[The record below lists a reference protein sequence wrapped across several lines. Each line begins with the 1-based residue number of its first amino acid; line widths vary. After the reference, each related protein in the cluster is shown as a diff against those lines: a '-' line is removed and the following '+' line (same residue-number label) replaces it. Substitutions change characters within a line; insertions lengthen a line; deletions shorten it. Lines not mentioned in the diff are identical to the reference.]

1 MDTVVTLEK
10 WLRRGSQRTAVVQ
23 ALRKPM
29 PSSELCRAA
38 RRINPHLQLRDLWL
52 VLPQL
57 TERGLAVCLTPR
69 QANGKLYAL
78 TPNGRRLVRHAFAV
92 EHPPFPPAVNWRD
105 YSWVVCAKTRRMT
118 LDGLA
123 RLGEKAGQPQTASA
137 VRRFLRAE
145 HPVGLNPVLRSLKE
159 LFGRGLVRVAGTTE
173 ERPLRL
179 YDLIPAGQRIVAQLR
194 R

>member
-29 PSSELCRAA
+29 PASELCRAA
-38 RRINPHLQLRDLWL
+38 RRINPRLQLRDLWL

-57 TERGLAVCLTPR
+57 KERGLVVCLTPR

-78 TPNGRRLVRHAFAV
+78 TPTGRRLVQDAFAV
-92 EHPPFPPAVNWRD
+92 EHPTFPLSVNWRG
-105 YSWVVCAKTRRMT
+105 YAWVVRAKTRRLT
-118 LDGLA
+118 LDGLS
-123 RLGEKAGQPQTASA
+123 RLRERTGQLQTVSE

-159 LFGRGLVRVAGTTE
+159 LLGRGLVRVAGTTE
-173 ERPLRL
+173 EQSRRL
-179 YDLIPAGQRIVAQLR
+179 YQLTPAGERIVAQLR

>member
-1 MDTVVTLEK
+1 MESVVTLEK
-10 WLRRGSQRTAVVQ
+10 WLRRGTQRAALVQ

-29 PSSELCRAA
+29 PGSELCRAA
-38 RRINPHLQLRDLWL
+38 RRINPRLQLRDLWL

-57 TERGLAVCLTPR
+57 KERGLVVCLTPR

-78 TPNGRRLVRHAFAV
+78 TPTGRRLVQHAFAV
-92 EHPPFPPAVNWRD
+92 EHPTFPPSVNWRD
-105 YSWVVCAKTRRMT
+105 YSWVVRAKTRRLT
-118 LDGLA
+118 LEGLA
-123 RLGEKAGQPQTASA
+123 QLRERTGQPQTAST
-137 VRRFLRAE
+137 VRRFLRVE

-159 LFGRGLVRVAGTTE
+159 LLRRGLVRVVGTTE

-179 YDLIPAGQRIVAQLR
+179 YQLTSAGERIVAHLR

>member
-1 MDTVVTLEK
+1 MEKVVTLEK
-10 WLRRGSQRTAVVQ
+10 WLRRGTQRAAVLQ

-29 PSSELCRAA
+29 PASELCRAA

-52 VLPQL
+52 VLPQVK
-57 TERGLAVCLTPR
+57 EHGLVACLTLR

-78 TPNGRRLVRHAFAV
+78 TPTGRRLAQDAFAV
-92 EHPPFPPAVNWRD
+92 EHPAIPHLVNWRD
-105 YSWVVCAKTRRMT
+105 YSWVVRAKTRRMT

-159 LFGRGLVRVAGTTE
+159 LLRRGLVRVAGTTE
-173 ERPLRL
+173 ERPLLL
-179 YDLIPAGQRIVAQLR
+179 YQLTLVGERIVTQLR

>member
-1 MDTVVTLEK
+1 MESVVTLEK
-10 WLRRGSQRTAVVQ
+10 WLRRGSQRAAVLQ

-29 PSSELCRAA
+29 PASELCRAA

-57 TERGLAVCLTPR
+57 MERGMVVCLTPR

-78 TPNGRRLVRHAFAV
+78 TPTGRRLAQDAFAV
-92 EHPPFPPAVNWRD
+92 EHPTFPPSVNWRD
-105 YSWVVCAKTRRMT
+105 YAWVVRAKTRRMT

-137 VRRFLRAE
+137 VRRFLRVE

-159 LFGRGLVRVAGTTE
+159 LLRRGLVRVAGTTE

-179 YDLIPAGQRIVAQLR
+179 YQLTSTGKRIVAQLR

>member
-1 MDTVVTLEK
+1 METVVTLEK
-10 WLRRGSQRTAVVQ
+10 WLRRGTQRAAVLQ

-29 PSSELCRAA
+29 PASELCRAA

-52 VLPQL
+52 LLPQL
-57 TERGLAVCLTPR
+57 KERGLVVCLTPR

-78 TPNGRRLVRHAFAV
+78 TPTGRRLVQHTFALA
-92 EHPPFPPAVNWRD
+92 HPTLPHLVNWRD
-105 YSWVVCAKTRRMT
+105 YAWVVRAKTRRMT

-123 RLGEKAGQPQTASA
+123 RLGEKASQPQTASA
-137 VRRFLRAE
+137 VRRFLRTV
-145 HPVGLNPVLRSLKE
+145 HPIGLNPVLRSLKE
-159 LFGRGLVRVAGTTE
+159 LLRRGLVRVAGTTK

-179 YDLIPAGQRIVAQLR
+179 YDLTPAGERIVTQLR

>member
-1 MDTVVTLEK
+1 MASVVTLEK
-10 WLRRGSQRTAVVQ
+10 GLRRGTQRAAVLQ

-29 PSSELCRAA
+29 PASELCRAA

-52 VLPQL
+52 VLPKL
-57 TERGLAVCLTPR
+57 MERGMVVCLTPR

-78 TPNGRRLVRHAFAV
+78 TPTGRRLVQQVFGLEHAI
-92 EHPPFPPAVNWRD
+92 FPATVNWRD
-105 YSWVVCAKTRRMT
+105 YSWVVRAKTRRMT

-123 RLGEKAGQPQTASA
+123 RLGEKAGRPQTASA

-159 LFGRGLVRVAGTTE
+159 LLRRGLVRVAGTTE
-173 ERPLRL
+173 EQPRRL
-179 YDLIPAGQRIVAQLR
+179 YQLTPTGERIVVHLR

>member
-1 MDTVVTLEK
+1 METVVTLEK
-10 WLRRGSQRTAVVQ
+10 WLRRGTQRAAVLQ

-29 PSSELCRAA
+29 PASELCRAA

-57 TERGLAVCLTPR
+57 MGRGLVVCLTPR

-78 TPNGRRLVRHAFAV
+78 TPTGRRLAQDAFAV
-92 EHPPFPPAVNWRD
+92 EHPTFPTSVNWRD
-105 YSWVVCAKTRRMT
+105 YSWVVRAKTRRMT

-123 RLGEKAGQPQTASA
+123 RLMDKNGQSQTASA

-159 LFGRGLVRVAGTTE
+159 LLGLGLVRVTGTTE
-173 ERPLRL
+173 EQPRRL
-179 YDLIPAGQRIVAQLR
+179 YQLTPAGERIVTQLR